1 VSSLPPK
8 LYFRIGEVA
17 GLVGVE
23 PHVLRYWEREFR
35 SIRPTKSSKG
45 QRVYSRRDVENLMR
59 VRELLYAEGFTIAGA
74 KKKLQKNGVEPEAS
88 VEASEDAQVATSRKD
103 GAAEAAPARVRE
115 TLVELRGEIEAFLA
129 ELGGG
134 G

>member
-1 VSSLPPK
+1 MSSLPPK

-35 SIRPTKSSKG
+35 SIRPTKSAKG

-74 KKKLQKNGVEPEAS
+74 KKKLQKTGVEPDAVAE
-88 VEASEDAQVATSRKD
+88 VEAQEDTVVDVKV
-103 GAAEAAPARVRE
+103 EAAPARVRE
-115 TLVELRGEIEAFLA
+115 TLVELRGEIEAFLT
-129 ELGGG
+129 ELGG
-134 G
+134 